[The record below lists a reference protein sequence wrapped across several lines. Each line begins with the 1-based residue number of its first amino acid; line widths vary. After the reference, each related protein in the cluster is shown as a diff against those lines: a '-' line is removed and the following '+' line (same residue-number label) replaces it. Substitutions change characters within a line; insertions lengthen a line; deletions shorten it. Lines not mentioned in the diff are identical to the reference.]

1 MSTMEAEVFDAFS
14 AMGVPDEKASA
25 AAQALSKR
33 DQTLEMTTMKGDI
46 ATLKSDVSSL
56 KVDVNSLKADNL
68 LIKWILGFVGPGV
81 LSLVIMAFG
90 HLRGLSLPSADAL
103 HKRHELSLTMENGK
117 RDLEQDPLTRGP
129 SSPVVGL
136 KTCLQC

>member
-33 DQTLEMTTMKGDI
+33 DHTLHITTMKGDI
-46 ATLKSDVSSL
+46 ATLKSDVSTLKSDVSSL

-68 LIKWILGFVGPGV
+68 LIKWMLGFVGAGV
-81 LSLVIMAFG
+81 SSLVIKAFG
-90 HLRGLSLPSADAL
+90 H
-103 HKRHELSLTMENGK
+103 
-117 RDLEQDPLTRGP
+117 
-129 SSPVVGL
+129 
-136 KTCLQC
+136 